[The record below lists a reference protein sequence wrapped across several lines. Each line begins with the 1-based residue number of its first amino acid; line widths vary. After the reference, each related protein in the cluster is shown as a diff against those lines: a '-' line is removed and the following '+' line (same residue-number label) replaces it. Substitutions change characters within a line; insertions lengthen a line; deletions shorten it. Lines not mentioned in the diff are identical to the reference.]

1 MFKTLMYPLLAG
13 LVLMLVGCSTKP
25 IVQPPRIVLKE
36 VPSSFLTECKA
47 VKAEHSV
54 QGVVEAY
61 IRNTTA
67 LGVCNGQVERIKQWQ
82 EEQRRL
88 YDGKGT

>member
-1 MFKTLMYPLLAG
+1 M
-13 LVLMLVGCSTKP
+13 
-25 IVQPPRIVLKE
+25 
-36 VPSSFLTECKA
+36 
-47 VKAEHSV
+47 KAEHSV

-67 LGVCNGQVERIKQWQ
+67 LGVCNGQVERIKKWQ

-88 YDGKGT
+88 YDDKGT